1 MRTPSRAPRSTGE
14 AFSIRTVLPGVKG
27 ECVAVEVVLP
37 AALREY
43 AKGASRVQA
52 SGRSLEVLL
61 ADLDRKFPG
70 IRQRIL
76 ADTGLIREFVV
87 VFVNGDQVME
97 GAPERVPI
105 QDGDT
110 VHIIPSVAG
119 G

>member
-1 MRTPSRAPRSTGE
+1 MVVD
-14 AFSIRTVLPGVKG
+14 I
-27 ECVAVEVVLP
+27 VLP

-52 SGRSLEVLL
+52 SGRTFEVLL
-61 ADLDRKFPG
+61 ADLERKFPG

-76 ADTGLIREFVV
+76 EDTGRIREYVV
-87 VFVNGDQVME
+87 VFVNGDQVTE
-97 GAPERVPI
+97 GQPARVRVK
-105 QDGDT
+105 DGDT

>member
-1 MRTPSRAPRSTGE
+1 MVVD
-14 AFSIRTVLPGVKG
+14 I
-27 ECVAVEVVLP
+27 VLP

-52 SGRSLEVLL
+52 SGRTFEVLL
-61 ADLDRKFPG
+61 ADMERKFPG

-76 ADTGLIREFVV
+76 EDTGRIREYVV
-87 VFVNGDQVME
+87 VFVNGDQVTE
-97 GAPERVPI
+97 GQPARVRVK
-105 QDGDT
+105 DGDT

>member
-1 MRTPSRAPRSTGE
+1 M
-14 AFSIRTVLPGVKG
+14 
-27 ECVAVEVVLP
+27 AVDVVLP

-52 SGRSLEVLL
+52 SGRTFDGLL

-70 IRQRIL
+70 IRQRVL
-76 ADTGLIREFVV
+76 ADTGLIREYVV
-87 VFVNGDQVME
+87 VFVNGDQVTE
-97 GAPERVPI
+97 GQPERVRVK
-105 QDGDT
+105 DGDT

>member
-1 MRTPSRAPRSTGE
+1 M
-14 AFSIRTVLPGVKG
+14 
-27 ECVAVEVVLP
+27 AVDVILP

-52 SGRSLEVLL
+52 SGGTFEVLL

-70 IRQRIL
+70 IRQRVL
-76 ADTGLIREFVV
+76 ADTGLIREYVV

-97 GAPERVPI
+97 GQPERVRVK
-105 QDGDT
+105 DGDT

>member
-1 MRTPSRAPRSTGE
+1 
-14 AFSIRTVLPGVKG
+14 
-27 ECVAVEVVLP
+27 VAVDIILP

-43 AKGASRVQA
+43 ANGASRVKA

-76 ADTGLIREFVV
+76 ADTGRLREYVV
-87 VFVNGDQVME
+87 VFVNGNQVMDGE
-97 GAPERVPI
+97 PAKVPVK
-105 QDGDT
+105 DGDT